1 MIARVREGE
10 RELFE
15 VLVERYKRGI
25 ANFIGAGVRVPT
37 PEWGL
42 MIASGAQNMITG
54 QWWIAFFPGLAM
66 SLAVLGF
73 ALVGDSLREVLDP
86 ARRR

>member
-1 MIARVREGE
+1 
-10 RELFE
+10 
-15 VLVERYKRGI
+15 
-25 ANFIGAGVRVPT
+25 
-37 PEWGL
+37 
-42 MIASGAQNMITG
+42 
-54 QWWIAFFPGLAM
+54 M